1 MMCRWTCLAWL
12 LLSVGWEGSL
22 AQTVHRNVPY
32 VEAGD
37 PRQQLDIYSP
47 EGSGKRPVVFWIHGG
62 GWQAGDRGSVQH
74 KPQAFVEQGM
84 VFVSTGYRLLPQV
97 DMGTLI
103 GDVAKAVGWVH
114 QHIDQYGGD
123 PHRIFIMGHSAG
135 AQLAAIL
142 CTDGRYLQREGVGL
156 TSVRGC
162 VPVDGDTFDI
172 PAIITTAEIRRQ
184 VHGQPLPSFGHREKF
199 GNSPEKHREFS
210 AVNHIVQGKAIPPFF
225 ILYVSGHPDT
235 SVQAQRLN
243 DVLKSAGIPVT
254 LFGVKDTTHSQ
265 INADLGLAANP
276 ATQALLQ
283 FLDRAL
289 EE

>member
-1 MMCRWTCLAWL
+1 
-12 LLSVGWEGSL
+12 
-22 AQTVHRNVPY
+22 VPY

-47 EGSGKRPVVFWIHGG
+47 EGAAKRPVVFWIHGG
-62 GWQAGDRGSVQH
+62 GWQAGDRGSVQL
-74 KPQAFVEQGM
+74 KPRAFVERGL

-97 DMGTLI
+97 DMETLI

-114 QHIDQYGGD
+114 QHIEAYGGD
-123 PHRIFIMGHSAG
+123 PQRIFIMGHSAG

-142 CTDGRYLQREGVGL
+142 CTDERYLQREGVAL
-156 TSVRGC
+156 ASLRGC

-235 SVQAQRLN
+235 SAQAQRLG
-243 DVLKSAGIPVT
+243 DVLKSAQVPVT

-265 INADLGLAANP
+265 INADLGLSGNS
-276 ATQALLQ
+276 ATQALFQ

-289 EE
+289 EK